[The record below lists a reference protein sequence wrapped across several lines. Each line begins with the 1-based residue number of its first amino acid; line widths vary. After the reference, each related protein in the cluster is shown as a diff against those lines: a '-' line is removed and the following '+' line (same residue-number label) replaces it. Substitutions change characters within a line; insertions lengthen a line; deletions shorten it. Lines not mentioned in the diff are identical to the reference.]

1 MWFGRR
7 ILRTPPDPVNLRRP
21 ARPPEDPAPLSSPR
35 TTPGERAVAERDVYS
50 IGRLNREVRML
61 LEHGMPAVW
70 VEGEISNFSRP
81 ASGHWYFTL
90 KDREGQIRCAMF
102 RGRNALLRVAPADG
116 QRVIARGRV
125 TL

>member
-90 KDREGQIRCAMF
+90 KDREGQIRCAM
-102 RGRNALLRVAPADG
+102 
-116 QRVIARGRV
+116 
-125 TL
+125 